1 MFDNAREPA
10 NVVDLPLEADDA
22 KAEAASGGRLLDFLS
37 NGFKPRG
44 NSSYIN
50 SSNTFI
56 YMAFAEYPFAGSS
69 PATAR

>member
-1 MFDNAREPA
+1 
-10 NVVDLPLEADDA
+10 VVDLPLEADDA
-22 KAEAASGGRLLDFLS
+22 KAAAASGGRLLDFLS